1 MKELRKFK
9 NSEGSLRMK
18 FQSTS
23 VENRQL
29 KDQLFLLNALNYA
42 KTEKKNLQSI
52 NSQLSNVISDARN
65 KNNRLSNALNGAV
78 KALKRIWIK
87 NEEKV
92 LFIIFMNGVLAL
104 LIVYRHVLFF

>member
-1 MKELRKFK
+1 MLVRSNDLQDKFTK
-9 NSEGSLRMK
+9 LQN
-18 FQSTS
+18 
-23 VENRQL
+23 ENNN
-29 KDQLFLLNALNYA
+29 LLDALNYA

-104 LIVYRHVLFF
+104 LIVYRHILFF